1 MGRCGGG
8 VDSQHPESGVT
19 RPTTAIARHTLAYA
33 TGSIVGGITRAVLL
47 PIVARRLAP
56 EEFGVYSLLL
66 AATNLLHL
74 FFEPGLVQGMIKF
87 HHESTD
93 PKERRRIRSVLFV
106 GMPLLDLA
114 LAVPVLLGRGLLS
127 RVLFGTPEHG
137 HLIAIAALI
146 AFFAA
151 QFQLYLGHLRADDRS
166 RQFALLMAIRGAIS
180 LTATFLLVVA
190 WGGGLIEF
198 LLGNLMGPATVAL
211 IAIPRHLWRE
221 GIDLSG
227 ARERMKQLLHFG
239 FPLLPAALG
248 LWTLTYIDAYLLRI
262 LSGLDSVGIYNFG
275 SEICI
280 PVALMMG
287 AITLAWPSFAFARA
301 RDPDGPAVIARVFRH
316 LFIALIAGAL
326 AIALLRREILAVVG
340 SPTFHDSL
348 RLVPLLAL
356 STCLYGAATVFGIGL
371 QITGATKKLPGLV
384 LSAIALNA
392 LLNFILIPRLDE
404 MGAAVAT
411 VTTNLLLAA
420 AVLRVSQR
428 EYRVPYEVGKLVA
441 TIAAAAAVLATGELI
456 GDAGLLRGAAAR
468 LAILAIFPA
477 ALAGLRAV
485 SVSELRAVPR
495 VVMEIARG
503 EAAQRRSIV

>member
-1 MGRCGGG
+1 MGRRGGG

-19 RPTTAIARHTLAYA
+19 RPTSAIARHTLAYA
-33 TGSIVGGITRAVLL
+33 TGSMVGGITRAVLL

-66 AATNLLHL
+66 AATNLMHL

-87 HHESTD
+87 HQETAD
-93 PKERRRIRSVLFV
+93 PVERRRIRSVLFV

-114 LAVPVLLGRGLLS
+114 IAVPILLGRGVLS
-127 RVLFGTPEHG
+127 RALFGTPEHG
-137 HLIAIAALI
+137 NLIAIAALI

-151 QFQLYLGHLRADDRS
+151 QFQLFLGHLRADDRS
-166 RQFALLMAIRGAIS
+166 RQFAMLMAARGAIS

-198 LLGNLMGPATVAL
+198 LLGNFMGPATVAL
-211 IAIPRHLWRE
+211 VAIPRHLWRE
-221 GIDLSG
+221 GIDLTG
-227 ARERMKQLLHFG
+227 ARELLKKMLHFG
-239 FPLLPAALG
+239 LPLLPATLG
-248 LWTLTYIDAYLLRI
+248 LWTLTYLDVYLLRV
-262 LSGLDSVGIYNFG
+262 LAGLESVGIYNFG

-287 AITLAWPSFAFARA
+287 AILLAWPSFAFARS
-301 RDPDGPAVIARVFRH
+301 RDADGPQVIARVFRH
-316 LFIALIAGAL
+316 LFIVLIAGSL

-356 STCLYGAATVFGIGL
+356 STCLYAAATVFSIGL
-371 QITGATKKLPGLV
+371 QITGATKKLPGIV
-384 LSAIALNA
+384 LAAIALNA
-392 LLNFILIPRLDE
+392 VLNFMLVPSMRE
-404 MGAAVAT
+404 MGSAVAT
-411 VTTNLLLAA
+411 VTTNLLFAA

-428 EYRVPYEVGKLVA
+428 EYHVPYEVGKLVA
-441 TIAAAAAVLATGELI
+441 TIAAAGAVLATGELV
-456 GDAGLLRGAAAR
+456 GDVGLIPGVAAR

-485 SVSELRAVPR
+485 SISELRAVPR

-503 EAAQRRSIV
+503 EGGQRRSIA